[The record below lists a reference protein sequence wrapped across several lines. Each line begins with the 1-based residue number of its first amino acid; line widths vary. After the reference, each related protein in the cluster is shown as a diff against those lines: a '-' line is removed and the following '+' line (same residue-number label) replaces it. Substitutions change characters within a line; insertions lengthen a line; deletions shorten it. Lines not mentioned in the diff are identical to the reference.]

1 VLIYRPSAKPQP
13 AEMNPEGPLIPAWP
27 DVRPVNAW
35 CLPQTI
41 FVPHIDRVLA
51 TLGLPVESRTSMI
64 TAWLPGITRHKNIVC
79 LRFSIPAQ
87 VFLGRADQKAY
98 RILGP
103 DQLNPTTTLTMIPP
117 PDVLIRLMVCSPT
130 INI

>member
-1 VLIYRPSAKPQP
+1 MS
-13 AEMNPEGPLIPAWP
+13 AWP

-64 TAWLPGITRHKNIVC
+64 TAWLPGITRHKNIVYPSLPPPC
-79 LRFSIPAQ
+79 SNPPRLSRGRGRE
-87 VFLGRADQKAY
+87 LGRSKADEQAY

-117 PDVLIRLMVCSPT
+117 PDVLIRLMVRPLSYHIPLLAR
-130 INI
+130 N